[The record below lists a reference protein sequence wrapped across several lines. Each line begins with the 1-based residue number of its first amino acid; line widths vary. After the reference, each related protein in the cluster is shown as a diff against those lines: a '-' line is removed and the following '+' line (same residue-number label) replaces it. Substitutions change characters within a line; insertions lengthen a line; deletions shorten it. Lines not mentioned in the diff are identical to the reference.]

1 MHTFLN
7 VLGALDRAQQ
17 EALNR
22 CLLLRYQCS
31 GSSAGSE
38 WRQALFLLKPPVQL
52 TMGSWPM
59 SGSATSKK
67 GPSAAEGTCLQSGQS
82 TCMASTD
89 EPLNARVAHSQQ
101 DGKSSWELPWS
112 RLEGTQ
118 GRTQLLAA
126 CSAASRSPSSPG
138 ARSEKMAYGRCLG
151 PRKGRKTAENLKPN
165 DSFWRRTV
173 RFRDQHRGPLAEGT
187 ATQGKGRRCRFGVW
201 VPVLDLGGVRFGVSI
216 GGTERAQV
224 D

>member
-89 EPLNARVAHSQQ
+89 EPLNARVAESL
-101 DGKSSWELPWS
+101 GSLPIPYILS
-112 RLEGTQ
+112 TKLNR
-118 GRTQLLAA
+118 
-126 CSAASRSPSSPG
+126 PN
-138 ARSEKMAYGRCLG
+138 AR
-151 PRKGRKTAENLKPN
+151 
-165 DSFWRRTV
+165 
-173 RFRDQHRGPLAEGT
+173 
-187 ATQGKGRRCRFGVW
+187 
-201 VPVLDLGGVRFGVSI
+201 
-216 GGTERAQV
+216 
-224 D
+224 